1 MKAKELAYKIAHL
14 GLEKKGKQIVVIDL
28 RGLTGVTDFFVII
41 SADSDPQMKAI
52 SDNIMKKL
60 RDEKI
65 LHPAKTFTHER
76 KMGMGETLILLDTTP
91 GSNEILEKMFHKV
104 KSIYYWSSTYGKY
117 NGYLLYCLYSVA
129 TPSVPRRLAEAFR
142 KEGLISDF
150 YLFDLTDYEHKYG
163 DFEYLD
169 PKLG

>member
-60 RDEKI
+60 RDEK
-65 LHPAKTFTHER
+65 THLYHKEGFQSL
-76 KMGMGETLILLDTTP
+76 KWILLDYVDVVVHIFR
-91 GSNEILEKMFHKV
+91 NETREYYGLERLWGDAKM
-104 KSIYYWSSTYGKY
+104 
-117 NGYLLYCLYSVA
+117 
-129 TPSVPRRLAEAFR
+129 
-142 KEGLISDF
+142 DF
-150 YLFDLTDYEHKYG
+150 VVDEQK
-163 DFEYLD
+163 
-169 PKLG
+169 K